1 MKRFK
6 NAGIAALVFVL
17 SASITF
23 GAFDP
28 CLHKDVLAY
37 DSGSV
42 LIDQSDI
49 EAAIADFEAYKEEA
63 ISGIDSY
70 VASHQSARLMS
81 YLGTIDPMGIQ
92 YNTTVTYRDNINSFD
107 TYMDHI
113 WDEISLIDDM
123 DRFDAHRQD
132 AVSAIDE
139 YAQGRTSAR
148 LTSYLQTVDFMSYTY
163 EPSMSY
169 DSNAMAFD
177 GFVSEVWEEIYL
189 IDDMDRFDAYKQDI
203 ISDIDS
209 YLAANPSQEASAYL
223 QNVDIMGFPYE
234 TSMSYYNNVAALDS
248 YVSDVWANIGIGED
262 IDRFEAHRQDAIN
275 AIDEYAQGR
284 TSARLTSYLQTVDF
298 MSYTYETSVTYDQN
312 VTAFDNYVSTV
323 WRDIFL
329 IEDMDRFDAHRQDAI
344 NEINEY
350 AQGRTS
356 VRLNS
361 YLQTVDFMSYTYET
375 SVSYDMNATAFDNF
389 VSEVWGEIFLIQ
401 DMDYFDFYKHDCISL
416 IDEHARS
423 LNIPAVDNYLSSI
436 GNALMEYPYNTSL
449 PLEAN
454 LSAFDD
460 EVDRIYSDIG
470 MQQNIYNFETYKTEI
485 LGSATP
491 DTFVTDE
498 AWIAYQNVANELR
511 DFPYITNMSYED
523 NVSRFNTALAAA
535 VAQIDISGDI
545 DDVNGIFEPINLPT
559 YTFLDGEDSV
569 WNEDS
574 SDASEGLTF
583 RCEGAID
590 SFRGILIDGVEVDPS
605 SYTTYEGSTYCVLS
619 EELLT
624 TLSSGEHNLVFVYV
638 DGISEVTHF
647 TTNVSSG
654 NEVTTVP
661 AETANAS
668 ANTTTT
674 PVTTTAAAEATTTAT
689 SAEVLGETR
698 ETSAASAANASAET
712 SAADRSDVNT
722 VAAPAEPSSPVAQD
736 NTATPTPAPAAS
748 STTSTGEA
756 NNGTFLTGMLLVA
769 GAAIVMTKRTKKNT
783 SSND

>member
-28 CLHKDVLAY
+28 CHHKDVLAY

-203 ISDIDS
+203 ISDINS

-298 MSYTYETSVTYDQN
+298 MSYTYETSV
-312 VTAFDNYVSTV
+312 
-323 WRDIFL
+323 
-329 IEDMDRFDAHRQDAI
+329 
-344 NEINEY
+344 
-350 AQGRTS
+350 
-356 VRLNS
+356 
-361 YLQTVDFMSYTYET
+361 
-375 SVSYDMNATAFDNF
+375 SYDMNATAFDNF
-389 VSEVWGEIFLIQ
+389 VSEVWGEIYLIQ
-401 DMDYFDFYKHDCISL
+401 DMDYFDSYKHDCISL

-511 DFPYITNMSYED
+511 DFTYITNMSYED
-523 NVSRFNTALAAA
+523 NVSSFNTAIAAA

-559 YTFLDGEDSV
+559 YTFLDGKDSV

-647 TTNVSSG
+647 TTNVSYG

-668 ANTTTT
+668 ENTTTT

-698 ETSAASAANASAET
+698 ETSAASVANSSAET
-712 SAADRSDVNT
+712 TAADRSDVNT

-736 NTATPTPAPAAS
+736 NTATPTPTPAAS
-748 STTSTGEA
+748 STPSTGEA

-769 GAAIVMTKRTKKNT
+769 GAAIIMITRTKKNL
-783 SSND
+783 SSNN

>member
-123 DRFDAHRQD
+123 DRFDA
-132 AVSAIDE
+132 
-139 YAQGRTSAR
+139 
-148 LTSYLQTVDFMSYTY
+148 
-163 EPSMSY
+163 
-169 DSNAMAFD
+169 
-177 GFVSEVWEEIYL
+177 
-189 IDDMDRFDAYKQDI
+189 YKQDI

-209 YLAANPSQEASAYL
+209 YLSANPSQEASAYL

-389 VSEVWGEIFLIQ
+389 VSEVWGEIYLIQ
-401 DMDYFDFYKHDCISL
+401 DMDYFDSYKHDCISL

-661 AETANAS
+661 EETANAS
-668 ANTTTT
+668 ENTTTT

-712 SAADRSDVNT
+712 SAADRSEVNT

-748 STTSTGEA
+748 STPSTGEA